1 MLLECSIENFLS
13 IKQRITLSLE
23 AAGISEFPENTF
35 SKGKHTFLRSVVM
48 YGANSSGK
56 SNLLRAI
63 SFMRQLVLSSA
74 RLSSTD
80 GLGVTPFLLST
91 ETRQA
96 PSRFEV
102 LFLQAGHRYRYGFE
116 VSEHR
121 VHTEWLFQ
129 TKAKA
134 EKLLFVRDGEA
145 IQLEKGF
152 EEGKGLEEKTRDNA
166 LFLSV
171 VDQFNGPLAKS
182 IMGWF
187 RSMETISGL
196 EHEAY
201 RAETFRL
208 IRETPSRPLMEAF
221 LDKLDLGFDEVQTT
235 EGPFDPASLPADMPP
250 DLRKLFEQSL
260 KSSTKIDFKTRHAVF
275 DSSKQLVDY
284 HYFNL
289 DHQESSGTNKIFDL
303 LGPIFEVLAK
313 GAVLVVDELNAK
325 LHPLLTKALVD
336 LFHSPETNPRQA
348 QLIFATHDTNLLT
361 YGHFRRDQIYFT
373 EKDKW
378 GATDLYSLIEY
389 KEEGETIR
397 KDRSFE
403 KDYIQGRYGA
413 IPYLGNLSELMSQW
427 QEKQKSITPS

>member
-1 MLLECSIENFLS
+1 MLLECSIDNFLS
-13 IKQRITLSLE
+13 IKQRVTLSLE
-23 AAGISEFPENTF
+23 AAAISEFPENTF
-35 SKGKHTFLRSVVM
+35 TAGNYTLLRSAVI

-63 SFMRQLVLSSA
+63 SFMRHLVLSSA

-91 ETRQA
+91 ETRKA

-102 LFLQAGHRYRYGFE
+102 LFLLGGHRYRYGFE
-116 VSEHR
+116 VSEQR
-121 VHTEWLFQ
+121 VHTEWLFRA
-129 TKAKA
+129 KAKA
-134 EKLLFVRDGEA
+134 EKCLFVRDGEA

-171 VDQFNGPLAKS
+171 VDQFNGPLAKA

-187 RSMETISGL
+187 RDMETLSGL
-196 EHEAY
+196 AHELY
-201 RAETFRL
+201 RLRTFHL
-208 IRETPSRPLMEAF
+208 LNQASARPLLHVF
-221 LDKLDLGFDEVQTT
+221 LDKLDLGFDEVQTSKR
-235 EGPFDPASLPADMPP
+235 PFDPAGLPADMPSELR
-250 DLRKLFEQSL
+250 DLVEQLANSAQL
-260 KSSTKIDFKTRHAVF
+260 DFRTRHAVF
-275 DSSKQLVDY
+275 DASQRLVDY
-284 HYFNL
+284 QYFDL
-289 DHQESSGTNKIFDL
+289 DKQESSGTNKIFDL
-303 LGPIFEVLAK
+303 LGPIFETLTK
-313 GAVLVVDELNAK
+313 GTVLVVDELNAK

-336 LFHSPETNPRQA
+336 LFHSTETNPRQA

-378 GATDLYSLIEY
+378 GATDLYALIEY
-389 KEEGETIR
+389 KEGGETIR